1 MKEGYSAVIQN
12 GRAGRGHWLE
22 RQVGPVLSVL
32 GSLRGT
38 GRQCVLQDPTLG
50 METSM
55 ATLLD
60 RMKLGGTRREL
71 PRLRLEEGAGNLG
84 LVRLQKKTDIHVD
97 TGLWKCGSVDQR
109 R

>member
-1 MKEGYSAVIQN
+1 
-12 GRAGRGHWLE
+12 
-22 RQVGPVLSVL
+22 
-32 GSLRGT
+32 
-38 GRQCVLQDPTLG
+38 
-50 METSM
+50 M

-60 RMKLGGTRREL
+60 RVKLGGTRREL

-84 LVRLQKKTDIHVD
+84 LVRLQKTDIHVD